1 MIIITPRFKTAEPR
15 GKNNNKNKNKSA
27 SNAVTAITAMRVI
40 VGMGYDMTL
49 MYVLGTVPRHG
60 GMIDGIHAT
69 AYGTTGYCTTV
80 RGMAGSVL

>member
-1 MIIITPRFKTAEPR
+1 
-15 GKNNNKNKNKSA
+15 
-27 SNAVTAITAMRVI
+27 MRVI